1 MQKESR
7 FIFKPFPY
15 TNEYEGYLTINEY
28 SVNSRPA
35 IQLYYY
41 ESEYGFYMPYAMLTV
56 NIPSEE
62 TTDRNCVFI
71 DTNNCPWALNLLV
84 NELKCA
90 EITGHVAHSGRCYY
104 SEVRLILDELFK
116 YVPYNEGR

>member
-1 MQKESR
+1 MQKESC
-7 FIFKPFPY
+7 FTFKPFPY

-28 SVNSRPA
+28 SVNSRLA
-35 IQLYYY
+35 LQLYYY
-41 ESEYGFYMPYAMLTV
+41 ESEFGFYMPYATLTV

-71 DTNNCPWALNLLV
+71 DTNNCPWSLNLLV

-90 EITGHVAHSGRCYY
+90 EITGHVARSGRCYY
-104 SEVRLILDELFK
+104 SEVRLIPDELFK
-116 YVPYNEGR
+116 YVPYKGGE

>member
-1 MQKESR
+1 MQEKSR
-7 FIFKPFPY
+7 FYFKPYPF
-15 TNEYEGYLTINEY
+15 TDSYEGYITINEY
-28 SVNSRPA
+28 FVNRRPA
-35 IQLYYY
+35 LQLYYY
-41 ESEYGFYMPYAMLTV
+41 EPEFGYYMPYATLTV

-90 EITGHVAHSGRCYY
+90 ELTGHVAHSGRCYY
-104 SEVRLILDELFK
+104 SEVRLIPDELFK
-116 YVPYNEGR
+116 YVPYAEGR

>member
-1 MQKESR
+1 MQNASR
-7 FIFKPFPY
+7 FTFKPFPY
-15 TNEYEGYLTINEY
+15 NAAYEGYITINEY
-28 SVNSRPA
+28 SVNRRPA
-35 IQLYYY
+35 LQLYYY
-41 ESEYGFYMPYAMLTV
+41 DPEFGYYMPYATLTV

-62 TTDRNCVFI
+62 TTDNNCVFI

-104 SEVRLILDELFK
+104 SEVRLIPDELYK
-116 YVPYNEGR
+116 YVPYAERG